1 MSRRRVLILTG
12 LAVMLWPDLYG
23 TGANPFANTRAK
35 VSS

>member
-23 TGANPFANTRAK
+23 IGANLFASTRAK